1 MTITPDAS
9 HETLR
14 QEAKVLIH
22 HLVARWVEDGHPPHV
37 LAETMLAS
45 GGALLSIDAGDEA
58 TADLLQQVA
67 WAILRT
73 AGKEQGTR
81 H

>member
-1 MTITPDAS
+1 MKDV
-9 HETLR
+9 
-14 QEAKVLIH
+14 QDEARALTHQFVTD
-22 HLVARWVEDGHPPHV
+22 WVESGHPPHV
-37 LAETMLAS
+37 LAEKLITS

-58 TADLLQQVA
+58 TVDLLQQVA
-67 WAILRT
+67 RAILRT